1 MPNRETISLLAST
14 GMLAPAMWL
23 YDSYRAP
30 RTPRRHTSLLQVP
43 LTCCGTKSTTRIATS
58 SKLMAPHEV
67 CPWLNAGVMRMNHD
81 FAPVFA
87 VLTTAVFFVSML
99 ALILFTRVI

>member
-30 RTPRRHTSLLQVP
+30 PYTAQAHISFASAADVLR
-43 LTCCGTKSTTRIATS
+43 TKSTTRISTS
-58 SKLMAPHEV
+58 
-67 CPWLNAGVMRMNHD
+67 NNGVPRT
-81 FAPVFA
+81 F
-87 VLTTAVFFVSML
+87 VLAE
-99 ALILFTRVI
+99 ARR